1 MKRRRGREV
10 DKLRNMTI
18 LSGIYEHFLED
29 VRWQMLDCTG
39 WCAAP
44 GRTWGRTR
52 LSPSRLQPQLFCPQ
66 LPSQERPSPSFA
78 PGKGRKLHGASQFPP
93 HLASSCRFFCPHQ
106 FGKNAKSWSRCTQPP
121 WSVNWIYGYQPY
133 FSPFS
138 ASQIQEYHA
147 TCERKHREGEM
158 KTR

>member
-1 MKRRRGREV
+1 MKRHKGREV

-147 TCERKHREGEM
+147 TCERKHKEEGM
-158 KTR
+158 RR

>member
-1 MKRRRGREV
+1 MHYALSFVQQIRFFEGEVALLRGCQMADAELQRMVCGTEARLEPDTPV
-10 DKLRNMTI
+10 TVSPPTSTLLPRNHPRKKTSLPVI
-18 LSGIYEHFLED
+18 RSGERAE
-29 VRWQMLDCTG
+29 
-39 WCAAP
+39 AP
-44 GRTWGRTR
+44 RCFAISTTFG
-52 LSPSRLQPQLFCPQ
+52 FQ
-66 LPSQERPSPSFA
+66 LPIFLPSSIWE
-78 PGKGRKLHGASQFPP
+78 KCS
-93 HLASSCRFFCPHQ
+93 
-106 FGKNAKSWSRCTQPP
+106 SWSRCTQPP

>member
-1 MKRRRGREV
+1 MSDAELQRMVCGTEARLEPDTPV
-10 DKLRNMTI
+10 TVSPPTSTLLPRNHPRKKTS
-18 LSGIYEHFLED
+18 L
-29 VRWQMLDCTG
+29 
-39 WCAAP
+39 
-44 GRTWGRTR
+44 
-52 LSPSRLQPQLFCPQ
+52 
-66 LPSQERPSPSFA
+66 PSFA

-147 TCERKHREGEM
+147 TCERKDKQENRLTMESQPEAE
-158 KTR
+158 